1 MSHQESGTANLQNLN
16 SNPVPLLPKP
26 FLSFKLSWGDLIIMS
41 LIMVMLRFTL
51 HIFQFNL
58 TLNIFHIQT
67 PLQSNQLMMMKWNIS
82 CNSSTHSMMMI
93 FLMLTFICFRL
104 DWWLPLFKIYKVS
117 TFLFHKD
124 VGVNFSVTN
133 CMSHFS
139 MFLPTKATVK
149 LANGNK
155 VHAQVIGIL
164 LFIFPNCS
172 IIYPVG
178 PVYYFPCHP

>member
-82 CNSSTHSMMMI
+82 CNYSTENMMMI
-93 FLMLTFICFRL
+93 FWMLNSR
-104 DWWLPLFKIYKVS
+104 
-117 TFLFHKD
+117 
-124 VGVNFSVTN
+124 
-133 CMSHFS
+133 
-139 MFLPTKATVK
+139 
-149 LANGNK
+149 
-155 VHAQVIGIL
+155 
-164 LFIFPNCS
+164 
-172 IIYPVG
+172 
-178 PVYYFPCHP
+178 